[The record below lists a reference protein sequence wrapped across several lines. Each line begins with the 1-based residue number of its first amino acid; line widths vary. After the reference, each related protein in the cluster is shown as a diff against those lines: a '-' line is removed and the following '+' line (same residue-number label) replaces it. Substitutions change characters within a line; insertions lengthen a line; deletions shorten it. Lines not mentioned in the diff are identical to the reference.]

1 MPASQL
7 SKLFNLQYVM
17 PVAIKV
23 MKVTQNDW
31 VNIGKTGLIVKGVLS
46 ADLNIS
52 GVSGSVQE
60 TNTYGPGII
69 NNTGTPYG
77 TTDSVIAVNGMLAD
91 GVNPRITP
99 YLIAT
104 SSGEILE
111 VTADSAPLAAAA
123 NLTVKRGRYGT
134 TATGTGLANG
144 NHISILNQLV
154 LTSAT
159 VGLVTG
165 IVQPIGDDS
174 GINAFV

>member
-1 MPASQL
+1 MASQT

-17 PVAIKV
+17 PIAIKV
-23 MKVTQNDW
+23 MKAAQNDW
-31 VNIGKTGLIVKGVLS
+31 VNIGKPGLIVKGILS
-46 ADLNIS
+46 ADLDTFS
-52 GVSGSVQE
+52 LGTSVQE
-60 TNTYGPGII
+60 PNTYGPGLI
-69 NNTGTPYG
+69 NNAGNPYG
-77 TTDSVIAVNGMLAD
+77 ATDTVIAVNGMLAD

-99 YLIAT
+99 YLIAS

-144 NHISILNQLV
+144 NRISILNQIV
-154 LTSAT
+154 LSSTS
-159 VGLVTG
+159 VGMVTG

>member
-1 MPASQL
+1 MASQL

-17 PVAIKV
+17 PIAIKV
-23 MKVTQNDW
+23 MKANQNDW
-31 VNIGKTGLIVKGVLS
+31 VNVGKTGLIIKGVLS
-46 ADLNIS
+46 ADLNTS
-52 GVSGSVQE
+52 SLAGSVQE
-60 TNTYGPGII
+60 TNNYGPGTI
-69 NNTGTPYG
+69 NNAGNPYG

-99 YLIAT
+99 YLIAS

-154 LTSAT
+154 LTST
-159 VGLVTG
+159 SVGLVTG